1 MNLYVHPLPSVVCAV
16 RVSFAP
22 ALTVSELPV
31 SVTFG
36 AVASIL
42 TLRASLL
49 ATLPAAS
56 FTST

>member
-36 AVASIL
+36 AVS
-42 TLRASLL
+42 
-49 ATLPAAS
+49 
-56 FTST
+56 

>member
-1 MNLYVHPLPSVVCAV
+1 MHPLPSVVCAV

-22 ALTVSELPV
+22 ASIDVELPV

-36 AVASIL
+36 VAASIL

-49 ATLPAAS
+49 TTLPAAS